1 MKIIK
6 QKKSFLK
13 NVRPTIN
20 EIAKYVPGEYT
31 ANSKN
36 KKVIKL
42 SSNESPFEIPSGL
55 KNLISNQLIYS
66 FRYPDGDSNLLKEA
80 IARKFSINKKQI
92 VCGNGSDDILSL
104 ISQAFTPSGSEIICS
119 KNGFI
124 FYPVI
129 AQAAGAKIVYADTI
143 NLNISL
149 ENILKKIS
157 KKTKV
162 IFFANPNN
170 PSGSLLFKKEI
181 IRFLKKVPTDIIV
194 VLDGAY
200 AEYVTD
206 EKYTDGIELV
216 KSFKNLIITRTFSKI
231 YALAGF
237 RVGWAYSSLEIIE
250 ILEKIRGP
258 FNVNL
263 IAQIAAAKIL
273 HNRKFIQKSIDHNFT
288 WRNWLQKELERL
300 NLRTYNSFGNFLLV
314 KNNSD
319 YISTEKI
326 VSELKKNNILVRFLK
341 NYGLNNFFRVSIGL
355 EVELKIFIRKLR
367 IILRKN

>member
-1 MKIIK
+1 M
-6 QKKSFLK
+6 
-13 NVRPTIN
+13 
-20 EIAKYVPGEYT
+20 
-31 ANSKN
+31 
-36 KKVIKL
+36 
-42 SSNESPFEIPSGL
+42 
-55 KNLISNQLIYS
+55 
-66 FRYPDGDSNLLKEA
+66 
-80 IARKFSINKKQI
+80 
-92 VCGNGSDDILSL
+92 
-104 ISQAFTPSGSEIICS
+104 
-119 KNGFI
+119 
-124 FYPVI
+124 
-129 AQAAGAKIVYADTI
+129 
-143 NLNISL
+143 
-149 ENILKKIS
+149 
-157 KKTKV
+157 